1 MKWIFIFSTERWIW
15 LTSDARLADTIV
27 LWGAN
32 PFETGSV
39 FYTEHMLPNLQGATI
54 EEKKKEYLKGKPAE
68 PTRMIIVD
76 PRRTASVTVAEAVAP
91 YRVLHLRPN
100 LGTDYVLANAIARAI
115 WESGKA
121 NGRQEGRHRKGGRVD
136 R

>member
-1 MKWIFIFSTERWIW
+1 
-15 LTSDARLADTIV
+15 
-27 LWGAN
+27 
-32 PFETGSV
+32 
-39 FYTEHMLPNLQGATI
+39 MLPNLQGATI

-115 WESGKA
+115 WE
-121 NGRQEGRHRKGGRVD
+121 KGWWDKEFVEKRTDLKTFEDYKKKSLMLDVSYDEFMRRVE
-136 R
+136 RLTGVKRAERLF